1 MLLRTEQV
9 HRACKLTA
17 SKISPTK
24 YRSNDEKGSGE
35 SVDSGKQTT
44 AGHAIGELVSSLVR
58 LPPSSPIFL
67 SFSFLRR
74 SVPFDP
80 SEKTARRFC
89 LLLYLPVFLVVDLT
103 AAPATASF
111 RPSTARISSL
121 RRCWP
126 CRARGDRISA
136 RRARFPFRQPGNPAT
151 PSLGRGEVA
160 RF

>member
-1 MLLRTEQV
+1 M
-9 HRACKLTA
+9 
-17 SKISPTK
+17 
-24 YRSNDEKGSGE
+24 
-35 SVDSGKQTT
+35 
-44 AGHAIGELVSSLVR
+44 GELVSSLVR

-67 SFSFLRR
+67 SFSLLSR

-89 LLLYLPVFLVVDLT
+89 LPLYPAVFLVVDLT

-121 RRCWP
+121 RRSWP
-126 CRARGDRISA
+126 CRATGDRISA

-151 PSLGRGEVA
+151 SSLDRGVRLPGFKVDEH
-160 RF
+160 RLEHRLRHRKRNHEKRRRRRKKDFSS